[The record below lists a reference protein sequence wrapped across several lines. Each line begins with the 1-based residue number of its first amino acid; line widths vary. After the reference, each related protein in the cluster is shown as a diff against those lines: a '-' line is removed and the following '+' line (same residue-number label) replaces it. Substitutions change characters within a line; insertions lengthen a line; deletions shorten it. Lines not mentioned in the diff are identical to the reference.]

1 MHFRLN
7 NIILTSTKSSNS
19 KQCHIM
25 KPLGDMQ
32 IASRTKQAKI
42 NVRAETIMQLVKDNS
57 NSRATAT
64 TTA

>member
-1 MHFRLN
+1 
-7 NIILTSTKSSNS
+7 
-19 KQCHIM
+19 M